1 MSIARKNNF
10 IKGYIQI
17 EVEGFFIER
26 FLNTCAKEGIQL
38 WGTKRKNKR
47 IVITNIHIENFKK
60 IRKAAKKTQNKVKIK
75 KKRGIPF
82 IIKKYKNRKV
92 FIFLFF
98 TLILSICALSNFI
111 WNIEIEGNQSI
122 TTEEILNELNQNGIK
137 QGTLKY
143 KIDINQTI
151 EKMRLK
157 DSRISWIGMKIEG
170 TNIKVSIVEA
180 VEKPNI
186 LDENEYCD
194 IIAKKE
200 GIITKINVTSGT
212 ALVKEGDV
220 IEQGEKLIG
229 GWMEG
234 KYTGVRYMHASGEI
248 EAKVWYIAEMEENY
262 IQQEKTKTNNQENK
276 YGLIINK
283 KPINFYKN
291 LSKFEKYDTMETKNK
306 IKILNNFYLPIEFK
320 KITNYEYKYEQ
331 KEYTKEELQN
341 NITSKLEEQ
350 MKSNIEGKEIIN
362 KNTIIEPTENGIKV
376 KLIYEVIEKIGV
388 EQKLVSWK
396 EKTHWKKE
404 V

>member
-26 FLNTCAKEGIQL
+26 FLNTCAKEGIKL
-38 WGTKRKNKR
+38 WGTKRKNKS
-47 IVITNIHIENFKK
+47 IVTTNIHIENFKK
-60 IRKAAKKTQNKVKIK
+60 IRKIAKKTQNKVKIK
-75 KKRGIPF
+75 RKKGIPF

-111 WNIEIEGNQSI
+111 WNIEIEGNQTI

-143 KIDINQTI
+143 KIDTTKTI

-170 TNIKVSIVEA
+170 TNIKVNIVEA

-186 LDENEYCD
+186 IDENEYCD
-194 IIAKKE
+194 IIAQKE

-248 EAKVWYIAEMEENY
+248 EAKVWYISEMEENY
-262 IQQEKTKTNNQENK
+262 IQQEKTKTNNQETK

-341 NITSKLEEQ
+341 NITNKLEEQ

-362 KNTIIEPTENGIKV
+362 KNTIIEPTENSIKV